1 MKALKN
7 HLPQAFFLFLT
18 FLLGTVTLMATPN
31 GTGIYRLRAGKNHA
45 FSLVIDGQRIPE
57 LRREHVLQ
65 LTPGIHRIKVRIPPP
80 SYMPWADYRTI
91 YRGRI
96 EVKPNPEILAYINRH
111 GNLIIYK
118 ELAMQPTMPPH
129 GQHSPPPSDNPY
141 HNYNNNDNN
150 NHHHHGGHDNPYGP
164 NYLDDDAYYGQF
176 PSDDDEDDLYD
187 SPRPNAPTQQHTT
200 PKPAPAAMPADKLT
214 ELKSILRGKAFDD
227 ERLAIAKQA
236 VSVQQPLLSEQLRE
250 LLTTFSFEQT
260 RLDFAQYAR
269 PFVSDRENFQVIY
282 SEFKFSSSIKA
293 LTQ

>member
-31 GTGIYRLRAGKNHA
+31 GTGTYRLRAGKNHA

-96 EVKPNPEILAYINRH
+96 EVKPNTEILAYINRH

-118 ELAMQPTMPPH
+118 ELAMQPTMPPR

-141 HNYNNNDNN
+141 HNYNNNNDNN

-164 NYLDDDAYYGQF
+164 NYSDDDAYYGQF
-176 PSDDDEDDLYD
+176 PSDDDEDD